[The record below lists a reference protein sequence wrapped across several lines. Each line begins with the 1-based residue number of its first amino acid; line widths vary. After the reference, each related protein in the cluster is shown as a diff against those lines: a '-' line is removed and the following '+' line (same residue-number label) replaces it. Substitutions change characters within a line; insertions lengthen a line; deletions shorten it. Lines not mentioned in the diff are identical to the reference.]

1 MESTLTGFITALR
14 NCGVRIS
21 TSETIDAVNALELLG
36 YENPTVLKSSLAA
49 TLAKSAPERETFSDC
64 FDRFFALDR
73 MVEERRGKDD
83 DPDSGSD
90 SNWDSDLDLELPEG
104 ISPLTRM
111 ALQGDSTGLALAMR
125 EAARATDLSGI
136 RYFTQKGRYIQR
148 VMNQMGLEGLNGD
161 MARLSGSGGSG
172 DVARQLGRARS
183 ELFDMVRDYV
193 ERQLSLFAPFAS
205 GRMAEEVLKDVK
217 LSNIE
222 QRDYQRIHA
231 IVRKMIKRLYTVYS
245 RRRKLARVGR
255 IDFKRTLRENVA
267 NQGVLFDLKWKR
279 KKVDRPD
286 VMAICDVS
294 RSVRYVSRFFL
305 LFLYSL
311 NEVVSRIR
319 TFAFCSNLVEVS
331 YIFEEY
337 PLDEAIA
344 RLDTGTGVPISVGL
358 TDYARALTD
367 FKDHYLQNVTRR
379 TVVFVLGDARNNYD
393 DPRADLLKLVARKC
407 RRIIWLNPEAPGLW
421 GTGDSVMPAYLPHCS
436 LARECNTLSHLE
448 GVAGILLKMS
458 T

>member
-1 MESTLTGFITALR
+1 
-14 NCGVRIS
+14 
-21 TSETIDAVNALELLG
+21 
-36 YENPTVLKSSLAA
+36 
-49 TLAKSAPERETFSDC
+49 
-64 FDRFFALDR
+64 
-73 MVEERRGKDD
+73 
-83 DPDSGSD
+83 
-90 SNWDSDLDLELPEG
+90 
-104 ISPLTRM
+104 
-111 ALQGDSTGLALAMR
+111 
-125 EAARATDLSGI
+125 
-136 RYFTQKGRYIQR
+136 
-148 VMNQMGLEGLNGD
+148 
-161 MARLSGSGGSG
+161 
-172 DVARQLGRARS
+172 
-183 ELFDMVRDYV
+183 
-193 ERQLSLFAPFAS
+193 
-205 GRMAEEVLKDVK
+205 
-217 LSNIE
+217 
-222 QRDYQRIHA
+222 
-231 IVRKMIKRLYTVYS
+231 
-245 RRRKLARVGR
+245 
-255 IDFKRTLRENVA
+255 
-267 NQGVLFDLKWKR
+267 
-279 KKVDRPD
+279 
-286 VMAICDVS
+286 MAICDVS